1 MLFIRIVSSFPG
13 HARSFLLS
21 WLLLFVAGIVFPQP
35 VIKGKITGRDGI
47 ALAGATIAVKGTN
60 NISSTDSSGHFILS
74 ANPGNTIE
82 FSFIGYYNQQIILGS
97 QTELNISLTG
107 TIVNLNDVVVI
118 GYGTAK
124 KKDLTGAVGSVS
136 AKDFNKGIYASPD
149 QLIQGKV
156 SGVQIMYNNGQPGG
170 AAAVKIR
177 GNSALTGTGQ
187 PLYVIDEVPL
197 DGRSLQPGNNP
208 LNFINP
214 DDVASIDVLKDASA
228 TAIYGSR
235 AAFGVVI
242 INTKKAQAGQPKL
255 SVGISLGVSS
265 LLKNINVLNPAQYRE
280 AIGYYNVSPLND
292 KGGYVDALD
301 AILQNGL
308 QQNYTIAVTGGNENG
323 KYRVSANY
331 LDQEGIVINT
341 GFKKYA
347 MVVSTNFK
355 FLENKRLGLDMN
367 LNSSQ
372 YIQNVPDGANGATG
386 LIQSAL
392 QWNPTEFAKKSGWF
406 FQHTIM

>member
-1 MLFIRIVSSFPG
+1 MS
-13 HARSFLLS
+13 
-21 WLLLFVAGIVFPQP
+21 
-35 VIKGKITGRDGI
+35 
-47 ALAGATIAVKGTN
+47 
-60 NISSTDSSGHFILS
+60 
-74 ANPGNTIE
+74 
-82 FSFIGYYNQQIILGS
+82 
-97 QTELNISLTG
+97 
-107 TIVNLNDVVVI
+107 
-118 GYGTAK
+118 
-124 KKDLTGAVGSVS
+124 
-136 AKDFNKGIYASPD
+136 
-149 QLIQGKV
+149 
-156 SGVQIMYNNGQPGG
+156 
-170 AAAVKIR
+170 
-177 GNSALTGTGQ
+177 
-187 PLYVIDEVPL
+187 VPL

-292 KGGYVDALD
+292 KGANVNALD

-308 QQNYTIAVTGGNENG
+308 QQNYTMAVSGGNENG

-355 FLENKRLGLDMN
+355 FLESKRLGLDMN

-372 YIQNVPDGANGATG
+372 YIQNVPNGANGATG
-386 LIQSAL
+386 LIQAAL
-392 QWNPTEFAKKSGWF
+392 QWNPTDSLKKADGSFNIPLLGNPTALTEFIKNNLKVT
-406 FQHTIM
+406 TILGSISPYYKFTDWLEYKLLVSVNYSTGISRYSVNQALLVSF